1 MVFRGASFAFLGL
14 FGFLAFLGLLGI
26 LCLCLLYRFGRL
38 YCAILAESVKTKLM
52 AVVVEET
59 GGVDALT
66 VDACLE
72 MQVLS
77 SGTACATCQ
86 CNDVTSLDAVAD
98 LDKILGVVAII
109 RLEAVG
115 MLDAYQIAITRVG
128 SREHHLAIEGS
139 KDVVVGLGFDVG
151 TRMATTATRAIG
163 TDDLGTRQGIAPV
176 TAIRRVD
183 CVLGLGT
190 TGERQKPKA
199 NS

>member
-1 MVFRGASFAFLGL
+1 
-14 FGFLAFLGLLGI
+14 
-26 LCLCLLYRFGRL
+26 
-38 YCAILAESVKTKLM
+38 M

-66 VDACLE
+66 VDARLE

-86 CNDVTSLDAVAD
+86 CNDVAGLDAVAD

-128 SREHHLAIEGS
+128 SREHHLAIEGC
-139 KDVVVGLGFDVG
+139 KDVVVGLGLDVG
-151 TRMATTATRAIG
+151 T
-163 TDDLGTRQGIAPV
+163 
-176 TAIRRVD
+176 
-183 CVLGLGT
+183 
-190 TGERQKPKA
+190 
-199 NS
+199 

>member
-1 MVFRGASFAFLGL
+1 M
-14 FGFLAFLGLLGI
+14 
-26 LCLCLLYRFGRL
+26 
-38 YCAILAESVKTKLM
+38 T
-52 AVVVEET
+52 VVVEET
-59 GGVDALT
+59 GGVDTLT
-66 VDACLE
+66 IDACLE

-86 CNDVTSLDAVAD
+86 RNDVTSLDAVAD
-98 LDKILGVVAII
+98 LDKILGVVTII
-109 RLEAVG
+109 GLEAVG

-139 KDVVVGLGFDVG
+139 KDVVVSLGLDVG

-163 TDDLGTRQGIAPV
+163 ADDLGTRQGIAPV

-190 TGERQKPKA
+190 TRERQKPKA

>member
-1 MVFRGASFAFLGL
+1 
-14 FGFLAFLGLLGI
+14 
-26 LCLCLLYRFGRL
+26 
-38 YCAILAESVKTKLM
+38 M

-66 VDACLE
+66 VDARLE

-128 SREHHLAIEGS
+128 SREHHLAIEGC
-139 KDVVVGLGFDVG
+139 KDVVVGLGLDVG

-163 TDDLGTRQGIAPV
+163 ADDLGTRQGIAPV

-190 TGERQKPKA
+190 TGERQEPKA
-199 NS
+199 KS

>member
-1 MVFRGASFAFLGL
+1 
-14 FGFLAFLGLLGI
+14 
-26 LCLCLLYRFGRL
+26 
-38 YCAILAESVKTKLM
+38 M

-66 VDACLE
+66 VDARLE

-86 CNDVTSLDAVAD
+86 CNDVAGLDAVAD

-128 SREHHLAIEGS
+128 SSTSSTSAS
-139 KDVVVGLGFDVG
+139 SMYG
-151 TRMATTATRAIG
+151 TN
-163 TDDLGTRQGIAPV
+163 
-176 TAIRRVD
+176 
-183 CVLGLGT
+183 
-190 TGERQKPKA
+190 K
-199 NS
+199 